1 MDPLFWLWLVALG
14 LPVGLWLLR
23 PLGKTEGDAVSDR
36 EQRLSALLAEKDAIM
51 TALAELEM
59 DYRSGRVPE
68 ADYREQRAA
77 LMERGAAVLK
87 ELEALQAEETEAAS
101 APAAHLSAA
110 SPAEAP
116 APTATV
122 EPRPTD
128 GRDLEDDIEAL
139 LRTRRQVQQARYV
152 GFCPSCGAALRVGH
166 RFCPLCGAEVP
177 SALRK
182 KRTKA
187 RRRR

>member
-87 ELEALQAEETEAAS
+87 ELEALQTEEAEAAS
-101 APAAHLSAA
+101 VPGALLSAA
-110 SPAEAP
+110 PAEAP
-116 APTATV
+116 ASPAAVGPT
-122 EPRPTD
+122 PTD
-128 GRDLEDDIEAL
+128 GRDTEDDIEAL